1 MNKRRRP
8 PRQKSTPIKR
18 RKRSSS
24 KCSELSKTITP
35 DKEMD
40 GTLPYDMDKVD
51 DSEIQGCSNMDD
63 NVLEIDENVQISA
76 SYVDD
81 KSNNEESAATNTVTK
96 LVDSS
101 TQTVYNKYMLGAKVE
116 TIILKNKTLLG
127 STFEVNSYGNYSI
140 HKIMASDQTCKY
152 FTGLD
157 TKQLEILYH
166 FLGPAKYN
174 LIYWNSKSKVDPSVT
189 SSAKQFSIREQL
201 MITLIRLRRGWNIFT
216 LVHTYDTSDFVIRQ
230 IFTTWLQF
238 MFHHFKDYLA
248 FPPRCEI
255 RKDLPGIFK
264 PYKNIRA
271 SIDCTEF
278 KCEVPRDYGQQSNC
292 YSSYKHHT
300 TMKCLIAVTPHG
312 AACFVPDMYEG
323 SIDDVTIFDQ
333 CGIMDHVNEGGAF
346 LVDRGFT
353 IQEILL
359 RKQATIFIPP
369 FLKGR
374 DTLTKEEVF
383 LTKRIAKARIHV
395 ERFNERLK
403 KFRLLDA
410 WPTVDTA
417 GYVAL

>member
-1 MNKRRRP
+1 MAEKRNRMKQKGLCGSAMHCSYGVCVSDSRYPEKSPKGLFFVGFAKPGKIKEGMTKWQIEQGILKTEKAKRWIHLCGRNGFTMNNIKKDTHICSLHFVGENGPTPEYPDPIKASLSDAEVQIMNKRRRP
-8 PRQKSTPIKR
+8 PRQKSTPIKMGE
-18 RKRSSS
+18 RSSS

-63 NVLEIDENVQISA
+63 NVFEIDENVQILT

-81 KSNNEESAATNTVTK
+81 KSTKEESATTNTVTN

-101 TQTVYNKYMLGAKVE
+101 TQTVYNKCMLGAKIE

-238 MFHHFKDYLA
+238 MFHHFKDYFHL
-248 FPPRCEI
+248 
-255 RKDLPGIFK
+255 
-264 PYKNIRA
+264 
-271 SIDCTEF
+271 
-278 KCEVPRDYGQQSNC
+278 
-292 YSSYKHHT
+292 
-300 TMKCLIAVTPHG
+300 
-312 AACFVPDMYEG
+312 
-323 SIDDVTIFDQ
+323 DV
-333 CGIMDHVNEGGAF
+333 
-346 LVDRGFT
+346 R
-353 IQEILL
+353 
-359 RKQATIFIPP
+359 
-369 FLKGR
+369 
-374 DTLTKEEVF
+374 
-383 LTKRIAKARIHV
+383 
-395 ERFNERLK
+395 
-403 KFRLLDA
+403 
-410 WPTVDTA
+410 
-417 GYVAL
+417 